1 MDPVTLLPLVL
12 LGVVFYFLIIRPQK
26 KRQREQADLLKSLT
40 PGTEVMTTAGVFG
53 TIATVSE
60 ERYGLQIAP
69 GVVIEILPAA
79 VAKVVAPVLPEAL
92 EPGIDDSPSEK
103 A

>member
-1 MDPVTLLPLVL
+1 MDPLTILPLVL

-26 KRQREQADLLKSLT
+26 KKQREQQQLLRSLT

-53 TIATVSE
+53 TIVTVSD
-60 ERYGLQIAP
+60 ERYGLEIAP
-69 GVVIEILPAA
+69 GVVMSIVPQA
-79 VAKVVAPVLPEAL
+79 VAKVVTPVLPEAI
-92 EPGIDDSPSEK
+92 EPETPADP

>member
-1 MDPVTLLPLVL
+1 MDPITILPLVL

-26 KRQREQADLLKSLT
+26 KRQREQQDLLKSLR

-53 TIATVSE
+53 TIVSVSDD
-60 ERYGLQIAP
+60 RYGLEIAP
-69 GVVIEILPAA
+69 GVVISVVPQA
-79 VAKVVAPVLPEAL
+79 VGKVVTPKLPEAI
-92 EPGIDDSPSEK
+92 EPETPSDP